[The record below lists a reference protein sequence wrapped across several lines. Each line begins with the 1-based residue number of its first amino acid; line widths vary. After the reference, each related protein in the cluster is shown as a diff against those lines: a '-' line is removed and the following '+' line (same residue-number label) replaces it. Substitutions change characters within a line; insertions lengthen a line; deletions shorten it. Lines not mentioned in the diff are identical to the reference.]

1 MVVVV
6 VVVVENP
13 LLTNDRPIKLGF
25 MVMLIILR
33 WAIAYLRGQQTN

>member
-1 MVVVV
+1 MVV

-25 MVMLIILR
+25 MVMLIIL
-33 WAIAYLRGQQTN
+33 